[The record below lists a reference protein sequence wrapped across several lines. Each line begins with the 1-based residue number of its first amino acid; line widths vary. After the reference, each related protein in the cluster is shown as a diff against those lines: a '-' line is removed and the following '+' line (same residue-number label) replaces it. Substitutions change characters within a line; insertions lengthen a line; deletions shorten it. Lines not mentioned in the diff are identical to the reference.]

1 MNVYIKKGKY
11 FIQERPQIKKGHMYY
26 QVLNIAQ
33 ATDFCTEDL
42 ATKFIDEVGL
52 EDCVLVFEQVKYN
65 SRGEWIE
72 TRLEEVA

>member
-1 MNVYIKKGKY
+1 MNVYIKKHRK
-11 FIQERPQIKKGHMYY
+11 FIVELPNITKGNMYDEVDSI
-26 QVLNIAQ
+26 VL